1 MTPGKTKAYVQ
12 WRPSD
17 GHDGAHLDRYTLL
30 QFGVGL
36 LGGYLRLP
44 WWIALAGAV
53 AWEAFEYEMRRR
65 SPGAHA
71 QVSRAVWPVWTYPT
85 STSDW
90 TQEEF
95 FQWDNRFRPAGY
107 MGGIYDQAAW
117 AAHNAPP
124 SASQQIL
131 NTFLPIAGLAAALL
145 VGRWLWK
152 R

>member
-71 QVSRAVWPVWTYPT
+71 QVSRLNAGVDAVSLSAGFWT
-85 STSDW
+85 
-90 TQEEF
+90 
-95 FQWDNRFRPAGY
+95 G
-107 MGGIYDQAAW
+107 
-117 AAHNAPP
+117 H
-124 SASQQIL
+124 QI
-131 NTFLPIAGLAAALL
+131 
-145 VGRWLWK
+145 K
-152 R
+152 K